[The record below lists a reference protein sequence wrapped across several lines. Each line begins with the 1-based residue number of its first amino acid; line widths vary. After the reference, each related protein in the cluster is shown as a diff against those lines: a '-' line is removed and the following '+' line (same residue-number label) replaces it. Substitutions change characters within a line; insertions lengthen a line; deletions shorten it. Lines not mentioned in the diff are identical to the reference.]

1 MRYLNE
7 TDFEQ
12 ANVFGKGE
20 ANVNFAQYFIG
31 ESFLNPLTDPGQCPL
46 MISNVTFE
54 PRCRNNWH
62 IHHAQKGGGQ
72 MLICVYGRGWVQLEG
87 EPAHELKGGE
97 VFNIPPNVKH
107 WHGAAKDSW
116 FQHLSLEVPGEGT
129 SNEWLEPV
137 TDEVYDKLP

>member
-46 MISNVTFE
+46 MISGM
-54 PRCRNNWH
+54 PQQLAYPSRCQGRRTDP
-62 IHHAQKGGGQ
+62 
-72 MLICVYGRGWVQLEG
+72 LVYGRRGL
-87 EPAHELKGGE
+87 
-97 VFNIPPNVKH
+97 
-107 WHGAAKDSW
+107 
-116 FQHLSLEVPGEGT
+116 VPGRRKGSDQLGAGQRHLYSGGCEALAWGK
-129 SNEWLEPV
+129 ERFLVQP
-137 TDEVYDKLP
+137 YCI

>member
-54 PRCRNNWH
+54 PGCRNNWH
-62 IHHAQKGGGQ
+62 IHHAAKGGGQ
-72 MLICVYGRGWVQLEG
+72 ILCVRPERAGTRKKERIRSAWSR
-87 EPAHELKGGE
+87 
-97 VFNIPPNVKH
+97 
-107 WHGAAKDSW
+107 AASSI
-116 FQHLSLEVPGEGT
+116 FRRV
-129 SNEWLEPV
+129 
-137 TDEVYDKLP
+137 